1 MAFIKPIVEPVR
13 IPVNAPFRN
22 ARVTSDVAYAIRGL
36 NAGEA
41 TPFQQKLALDWVI
54 NEVSRFYDLSFRDNQ
69 KHQDFAEGKRYVA
82 QQIIRVLNMDGQKI
96 AEMKAREDK
105 DVPPDDGE
113 MPTPEGSPP

>member
-41 TPFQQKLALDWVI
+41 TPFQQKLGVEWII
-54 NEVSRFYDLSFRDNQ
+54 NEVSRYYDISFRDNQ
-69 KHQDFAEGKRYVA
+69 KHQDFAEGKRYVGH
-82 QQIIRVLNMDGQKI
+82 QIIRVINMDPQTV
-96 AEMKAREDK
+96 AEIKAREDK
-105 DVPPDDGE
+105 AVPPDDGD
-113 MPTPEGSPP
+113 MQPPEGNLA